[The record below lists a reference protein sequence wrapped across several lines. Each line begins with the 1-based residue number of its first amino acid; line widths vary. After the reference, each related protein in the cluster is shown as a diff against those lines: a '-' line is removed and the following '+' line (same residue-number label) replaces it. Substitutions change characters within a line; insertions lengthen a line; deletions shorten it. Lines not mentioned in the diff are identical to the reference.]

1 MRREIH
7 DMAPTG
13 PIPVIDIAPFRTG
26 TADGPAVVDAVAAA
40 CRDIGFFVVTGHGVP
55 EATTRA
61 LYDGARAFFDR
72 PADAK
77 RAVGRTARRP
87 GGVMYA
93 ALGAEALAATTGVK
107 TPGDVKESLN
117 FGPFLDGDDWPAD
130 LAGLHEAFAAYY
142 AAMDDLARTMRAVF
156 CRAIGLP
163 PDHFEPAFVDH
174 LSAVRV
180 IDYPQQKAPP
190 LPGQLRAGAHTD
202 YGFITILRSEAADGG
217 LQVRTRSGDWIDAPA
232 VDGAFVIN
240 IGDALMRW
248 TNDAWVST
256 PHRVA
261 NPASGAGSRRQS
273 IPFFLNPRA
282 DTVIDCL
289 PAFRADRPARY
300 PPITYGDW
308 IALKT
313 KQAFG

>member
-1 MRREIH
+1 
-7 DMAPTG
+7 MAPTG
-13 PIPVIDIAPFRTG
+13 PIPVIDITPFRTG
-26 TADGPAVVDAVAAA
+26 TADGPAVVDRVADA

-55 EATTRA
+55 EATTRT

-72 PADAK
+72 PAEAK

-93 ALGAEALAATTGVK
+93 ARGAEALAATTGER

-130 LAGLHEAFAAYY
+130 LAPLRDAFTAYY

-163 PDHFEPAFVDH
+163 PDHFEPGFVDH

-180 IDYPQQKAPP
+180 IDYPEQTAPP

-261 NPASGAGSRRQS
+261 NPMSGAGSRRQS

-300 PPITYGDW
+300 PPITYGDL

>member
-1 MRREIH
+1 
-7 DMAPTG
+7 MAHPAS
-13 PIPVIDIAPFRTG
+13 IPVIDIAPFGTG
-26 TADGPAVVDAVAAA
+26 LPGSDAVVEAVAAA

-55 EATTRA
+55 EATTRT

-77 RAVGRTARRP
+77 RGVGRVARRP

-93 ALGAEALAATTGVK
+93 SLGAEALAATTGEK

-117 FGPFLDGDDWPAD
+117 YGPFLDGDDWPSD
-130 LAGLHEAFAAYY
+130 LVTLHEAFAAYY
-142 AAMDDLARTMRAVF
+142 AAMNGLARTMRAMF

-180 IDYPQQKAPP
+180 IDYPEQTSAP

-217 LQVRTRSGDWIDAPA
+217 LQVRTRAGAWIDAPA
-232 VDGAFVIN
+232 VDGGFVVN

-261 NPASGAGSRRQS
+261 TPRSGPGSRRQS

-282 DTVIDCL
+282 DTVIECL
-289 PAFRADRPARY
+289 PAFSADRPARY
-300 PPITYGDW
+300 PPITYGEW

>member
-1 MRREIH
+1 
-7 DMAPTG
+7 
-13 PIPVIDIAPFRTG
+13 
-26 TADGPAVVDAVAAA
+26 
-40 CRDIGFFVVTGHGVP
+40 
-55 EATTRA
+55 
-61 LYDGARAFFDR
+61 
-72 PADAK
+72 
-77 RAVGRTARRP
+77 
-87 GGVMYA
+87 
-93 ALGAEALAATTGVK
+93 
-107 TPGDVKESLN
+107 
-117 FGPFLDGDDWPAD
+117 
-130 LAGLHEAFAAYY
+130 
-142 AAMDDLARTMRAVF
+142 
-156 CRAIGLP
+156 
-163 PDHFEPAFVDH
+163 
-174 LSAVRV
+174 VRV

-217 LQVRTRSGDWIDAPA
+217 LQVQTRSGDWIDAPA

-289 PAFRADRPARY
+289 PAFRADRSARY